1 LRSPWPDVAETTRIE
16 RLPWSGEDVTMQVF
30 RLLQAHELITEET
43 HEAARTPAANGR
55 RWNQ

>member
-1 LRSPWPDVAETTRIE
+1 
-16 RLPWSGEDVTMQVF
+16 MQVF